1 MPSRTPVKT
10 TKVPPSAEENDR
22 LTVLLD
28 EVKSVA
34 DVLRSI
40 QTELFWLKSSVAS
53 RSDLEVVKTE
63 LRLVRSDIGTF
74 DKKLSGAKAK
84 PPA

>member
-1 MPSRTPVKT
+1 MPSRKPAKT
-10 TKVPPSAEENDR
+10 SQVTETNA
-22 LTVLLD
+22 LLD
-28 EVKSVA
+28 EVKSIA

-63 LRLVRSDIGTF
+63 LRLVRGDLAALE
-74 DKKLSGAKAK
+74 KKVVEEAKLA
-84 PPA
+84 